1 MNMKRFLSYLL
12 CMCLL
17 VAGCTEI
24 IYLPAEEYEDKYGQE
39 LEDKDEE
46 EQKGKEDEEDGVD
59 EKEEDNVTEDN
70 GDFSDEDNT
79 DEEDDSG
86 VWNGMTVAARF
97 DSGMGTKADP
107 VIIKT
112 PAQFAL
118 FANKVKNGES
128 YSGIYFKLVS
138 DINLNDIFWPYSGGS
153 FAGHFDGNGKTLEGY
168 NSDKGLFDSLYG
180 SVSNLT
186 MKGRIRASER
196 NIGSVSGYTASDANI
211 QNCVSFVHLSNSDEN
226 TGGFAGSSYPTTVVD
241 CVFAGTVESSS
252 DNVGGIVG
260 SIYTKVKNSDFDVYG
275 CCVDTMID
283 CINKGVVKGNNN
295 VGGLIGSLKVLTD
308 YTVFANY
315 DNVSYLVMKECVN
328 AGQVEGNDYVGGLV
342 GYYYVEARG
351 SYDYKKK
358 DVMHS
363 LEVKMANNLN
373 LGDVRGLTF
382 GGICGYIQ
390 VWGNIDTNKDADIL
404 YQFNEIKL
412 HFDNCVNNSEGGFA
426 GEFKNNYK
434 TVRNKSYSS
443 GKLVSLGYWLFDAVG
458 GTGQQKAIAGSYT
471 SDNSWYNRDA
481 SGCYLRGK
489 DDLVQ
494 KLNDYVEDN
503 PDDAFSKWQYSVVNG
518 IVVPVLE
525 GLDL

>member
-1 MNMKRFLSYLL
+1 MKSFLNYLL

-39 LEDKDEE
+39 QEGKDEE
-46 EQKGKEDEEDGVD
+46 EQKGNEDEEEGTD
-59 EKEEDNVTEDN
+59 EKEED
-70 GDFSDEDNT
+70 
-79 DEEDDSG
+79 DSS

-97 DSGMGTKADP
+97 DSGMGTKEDP

-138 DINLNDIFWPYSGGS
+138 DVNLNDIYWPYSGGS
-153 FAGHFDGNGKTLEGY
+153 FSGDFDGNGKTLEGY
-168 NSDKGLFDSLYG
+168 NSDKGLFDSLFG
-180 SVSNLT
+180 SVCNLT
-186 MKGRIRASER
+186 IKGRIRASER
-196 NIGSVSGYTASDANI
+196 NIGSVSGYTGYSAKI

-260 SIYTKVKNSDFDVYG
+260 SINTKVKNTDFDVYG
-275 CCVDTMID
+275 CCADTMTD

-295 VGGLIGSLKVLTD
+295 VGGLIGSFEVLTD

-328 AGQVEGNDYVGGLV
+328 AGQIEGNDYVGGLV
-342 GYYYVEARG
+342 GYYYVEAYG
-351 SYDYKKK
+351 SFNHKEKNI
-358 DVMHS
+358 MHS
-363 LEVKMANNLN
+363 FEVKMTNNLN
-373 LGDVRGLTF
+373 LGEVKGLTF

-390 VWGNIDTNKDADIL
+390 VWGNIDTNVDANIL
-404 YQFNEIKL
+404 YQFNEVKL
-412 HFDNCVNNSEGGFA
+412 HFDNWVNNSDGGFA
-426 GEFKNNYK
+426 GDFDNRCK
-434 TVRNKSYSS
+434 TVKNESYSS
-443 GKLVSLGYWLFDAVG
+443 GELVSLGYWLFDAVG
-458 GTGQQKAIAGSYT
+458 GAGQQKAIAGAYISG
-471 SDNSWYNRDA
+471 NFWYNRDA

-503 PDDAFSKWQYSVVNG
+503 PNDALSKWQYSVVDG
-518 IVVPVLE
+518 IAVPVLE
-525 GLDL
+525 DWVYKNI